1 MKTLRGHLKS
11 WAVGL
16 VAVMLTSLY
25 PCIFIFAQNA
35 GEAKLG
41 DTRLFACIFLLT
53 AFAMLLVTGVI
64 FRNMSRAAFMTCLG
78 MLVVINFTMVSQA
91 NQRKATMAAG
101 SLSAAAHWT
110 DFSADSDFDAEKE
123 AQYDRR
129 LRDPLP

>member
-53 AFAMLLVTGVI
+53 ALAMLLVTGVI

-91 NQRKATMAAG
+91 IKG
-101 SLSAAAHWT
+101 KLPW
-110 DFSADSDFDAEKE
+110 
-123 AQYDRR
+123 
-129 LRDPLP
+129 LRDRYQLLLLGLIFLLILILILKKKPTKTAG